1 MNKKE
6 EILNKMN
13 KTKARRFTASSRVQL
28 VGKILKTTGVV
39 VFSIVWLYTF
49 IEVYGQILA
58 FYG

>member
-1 MNKKE
+1 
-6 EILNKMN
+6 MN
-13 KTKARRFTASSRVQL
+13 KTKARRFTVSSRVQL

-58 FYG
+58 FNG

>member
-1 MNKKE
+1 
-6 EILNKMN
+6 MN
-13 KTKARRFTASSRVQL
+13 KTKARRFTVSSRVQL

-49 IEVYGQILA
+49 IEVYGQILS

>member
-1 MNKKE
+1 
-6 EILNKMN
+6 MN
-13 KTKARRFTASSRVQL
+13 KTKARRFTVSSRLQL
-28 VGKILKTTGVV
+28 VGKILKTTGVI